1 MSSSSPP
8 LKRLRQTELYI
19 KNYLRSTVG
28 EERLNGL
35 AHMYVN
41 RDIELD
47 YDSVIDEVGRE
58 NRRLKFV

>member
-1 MSSSSPP
+1 MSNGV
-8 LKRLRQTELYI
+8 KYI

-41 RDIELD
+41 RDIKLD
-47 YDSVIDEVGRE
+47 YDSVIDEVDRE